1 MRAAAPLRRAAVAA
15 ALLALAACARDG
27 LDARAGLVAGDR
39 FGAAT
44 ANNHA
49 VNVSRGGHVAAI
61 GARFAA
67 EVPTQVTF
75 DFDSAALTPAAR
87 AVLDRQAD
95 WMRQF
100 PELGFR
106 VFGHADAPGSGAY
119 NERLGRRRA
128 EAAVAYLGARGVS
141 LARLEA
147 LVSFGESR
155 PAIPGAGRERRNR
168 RVVTAVSGFDARHP
182 TVLNG
187 KYAEVVFREY
197 VASAVPEPGANQ
209 ATTSEI
215 AAPGG

>member
-1 MRAAAPLRRAAVAA
+1 MRTLPLSRTA
-15 ALLALAACARDG
+15 ALAALFLGAACTPG
-27 LDARAGLVAGDR
+27 LPERPAVPAPGAL

-49 VNVSRGGHVAAI
+49 VNVGRGGHLAAL
-61 GARFAA
+61 GARFAR

-75 DFDSAALTPAAR
+75 DFDSAALTPSAR

-106 VFGHADAPGSGAY
+106 VFGHADAPGSSAY
-119 NERLGRRRA
+119 NERLGRARA
-128 EAAVAYLGARGVS
+128 EAVVGYLGARGVS
-141 LARLEA
+141 RARLEA
-147 LVSFGESR
+147 LVSFGEAR
-155 PAIPGAGRERRNR
+155 PAVPGAGRERRNR
-168 RVVTAVSGFDARHP
+168 RVVTAVSGFDGRSP

-197 VASAVPEPGANQ
+197 VESARPAPDENQ
-209 ATTSEI
+209 APVSELEE
-215 AAPGG
+215 GGGE